1 CESLRYTTKPGAQ
14 RQEIEDYW

>member
-14 RQEIEDYW
+14 RQEMEDYW